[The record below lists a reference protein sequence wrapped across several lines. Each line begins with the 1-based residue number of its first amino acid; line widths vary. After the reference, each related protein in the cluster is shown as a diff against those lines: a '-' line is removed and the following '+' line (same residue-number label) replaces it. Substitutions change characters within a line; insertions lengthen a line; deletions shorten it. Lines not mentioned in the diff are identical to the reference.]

1 MIYRISSSELIAEI
15 DSKGAELRSLR
26 SASGKEYLWQGDP
39 AIWTGRAPNLFPFVG
54 RLTDGW
60 YELDGK
66 RYEMKIHGLAKSAEF
81 VLLSQ
86 IDDSVVLGFES
97 DSETMKQYPRA
108 FLFTVT
114 FSLSGY
120 TLSVTYGV
128 ENRDEKEMIFGL
140 GAHPGFFVPIESDR
154 EFTDYAVVFSEKC
167 EARRVVFSDRIFV
180 DHLEDYP
187 LEDGR
192 VLPLRHEL
200 FDLDAVVL
208 TDVPH
213 SLRIMSSSGSESIE
227 VSYPGMDYV
236 GFWHKPRTEA
246 PYVCVEPW
254 VTLPGEE
261 GHPTVFEERKD
272 LLHLDPGKR
281 YCNTW
286 TVTVNGI

>member
-1 MIYRISSSELIAEI
+1 MYYRISSGELTAEI

-26 SASGKEYLWQGDP
+26 SSSGKEYLWQGDP

-60 YELDGK
+60 YQLDGK
-66 RYEMKIHGLAKSAEF
+66 QYEMKIHGLAKSADF
-81 VLLSQ
+81 FLISQ
-86 IDDSVVLGFES
+86 KTDSVELGFES
-97 DSETMKQYPRA
+97 DEETLKQFPRS
-108 FLFTVT
+108 FLFTVVFT
-114 FSLSGY
+114 LHGNM
-120 TLSVTYGV
+120 LSVTYGV
-128 ENRDEKEMIFGL
+128 ENRDDREMIFGL
-140 GAHPGFFVPIESDR
+140 GAHPGFFVPIDQNKQ
-154 EFTDYAVVFSEKC
+154 FTDYAVVFPERC
-167 EARRVVFSDRIFV
+167 AARRIIFSDRIFV
-180 DHLEDYP
+180 DHLEDFP
-187 LEDGR
+187 LEEGR
-192 VLPLRHEL
+192 LLPLRHEL

-213 SLRIMSSSGSESIE
+213 SLRIESSTGGESIE

-236 GFWHKPRTEA
+236 GFWHKPKTEA
-246 PYVCVEPW
+246 PYICVEPW

-261 GHPTVFEERKD
+261 GRPTVFEERKD